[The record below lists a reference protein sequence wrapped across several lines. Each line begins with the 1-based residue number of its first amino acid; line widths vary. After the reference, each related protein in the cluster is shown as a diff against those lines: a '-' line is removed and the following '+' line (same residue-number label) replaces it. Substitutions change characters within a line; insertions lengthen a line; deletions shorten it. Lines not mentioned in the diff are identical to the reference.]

1 MEAVACGLI
10 IHVDCSLNSEKGR
23 GRRPWWSA
31 RQKGGESEM
40 RLEVEERCG
49 AHLSLRSAIRP
60 NVVGSGKLPEQRP
73 HRLLQMLP
81 YPLSVRQIWRSRSD
95 IADQSAEQSTGP
107 TMRAREERREVGA
120 PMVGPTFSTMKKML

>member
-60 NVVGSGKLPEQRP
+60 TAVGSGKLPEQSP
-73 HRLLQMLP
+73 ASAP
-81 YPLSVRQIWRSRSD
+81 PNAPVSVVG
-95 IADQSAEQSTGP
+95 TP
-107 TMRAREERREVGA
+107 NLEEPERHSGSVG
-120 PMVGPTFSTMKKML
+120 